1 MKNIY
6 EITSPDEFKSLIEE
20 TKDFDELAKIAEH
33 LNDKFF
39 IKQKDGSFAKVIDF
53 DAEKEKFVDKETLLK
68 KMSNKLIIPC
78 RATQAQQGAETRS
91 LEEILSKV
99 QNWVD
104 WLNSAYEE
112 DSFCESRKDSDYLAV
127 VSGIKGRL
135 NVVNF
140 IFNKNFELII
150 GCKEKNIEDDCV
162 FAYIKSN
169 DGVIS
174 ERELEIDRW

>member
-20 TKDFDELAKIAEH
+20 TNDFDELAKIAEH
-33 LNDKFF
+33 LNDKLF
-39 IKQKDGSFAKVIDF
+39 IKQKDGGFAKVIDF

-68 KMSNKLIIPC
+68 KMSEKLISPC
-78 RATQAQQGAETRS
+78 RATKTQQGVETRS
-91 LEEILSKV
+91 LEETLSKV
-99 QNWVD
+99 QSWVD

-112 DSFCESRKDSDYLAV
+112 DNFCESRKDSDYLAV

-135 NVVNF
+135 NIVNF
-140 IFNKNFELII
+140 IYNKNFELVI
-150 GCKEKNIEDDCV
+150 GCKEKNIEDDCAY
-162 FAYIKSN
+162 AYIKNN